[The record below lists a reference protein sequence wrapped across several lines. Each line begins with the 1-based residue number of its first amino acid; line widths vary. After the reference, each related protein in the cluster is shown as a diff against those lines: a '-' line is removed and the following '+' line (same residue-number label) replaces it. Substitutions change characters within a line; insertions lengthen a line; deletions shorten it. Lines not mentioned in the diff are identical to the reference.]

1 MTTLLTLDLD
11 GTLVFDRRV
20 SARDRDALQRWR
32 AAGHLLAVNT
42 GKSIF
47 ATDSVLRPDGVEF
60 DYCICF
66 TGAVITDGSYEP
78 SLVRYLPRSVV
89 ADVAAELEGEP
100 VNVYATTL
108 DNDWVLVEN
117 ITSQSPILSVFT
129 ELDRTHLGEREFVG
143 IPILAVDDELRDEL
157 QARLSARWAGVADC
171 HRNQVFLD
179 LVPAGCSKG
188 SGLRDL
194 LTGPLGG
201 RDVEVWSLGDS
212 WNDIEMHQEADHA
225 ICLPWSPPEV
235 VAVCEQTVDSVAD
248 LVDSLLDGVR

>member
-1 MTTLLTLDLD
+1 M
-11 GTLVFDRRV
+11 
-20 SARDRDALQRWR
+20 
-32 AAGHLLAVNT
+32 
-42 GKSIF
+42 
-47 ATDSVLRPDGVEF
+47 
-60 DYCICF
+60 
-66 TGAVITDGSYEP
+66 
-78 SLVRYLPRSVV
+78 
-89 ADVAAELEGEP
+89 
-100 VNVYATTL
+100 
-108 DNDWVLVEN
+108 
-117 ITSQSPILSVFT
+117 
-129 ELDRTHLGEREFVG
+129 
-143 IPILAVDDELRDEL
+143 
-157 QARLSARWAGVADC
+157 ADC